1 MIPRGLARRYA
12 RALLNAAVKEGNL
25 NDVYQDATAFRQ
37 VLTDNQMFKNFLQS
51 PQTLTQDKKAI
62 LEATIG
68 GKASKLFNKFLLLLI
83 DKKRFSSVEE
93 IIEVFES
100 LYEQH
105 EGIVEAKV
113 TTAVAI
119 DKSIKEKIRKKLETE
134 TKKKIRL
141 MTQVDSGIIGG
152 MVVVIGDK
160 IIDGSIR
167 YQMEKLK
174 RDLDEIRI
182 GS

>member
-25 NDVYQDATAFRQ
+25 KDVYQDATAFCQ
-37 VLTDNQMFKNFLQS
+37 VMTDNQKFKHFLKS
-51 PQTLTQDKKAI
+51 PQTLTQDKKTI
-62 LEATIG
+62 LETTIG
-68 GKASKLFNKFLLLLI
+68 SKASKLFSKFLVLLI

-93 IIEVFES
+93 IIEVFVS

-105 EGIVEAKV
+105 EGIVEARV
-113 TTAVAI
+113 TTAVEI
-119 DKSIKEKIRKKLETE
+119 DESIKEKIRKKLEKE

-141 MTQVDSGIIGG
+141 MTHVDDGIIGG

-174 RDLDEIRI
+174 RELDEIKI